1 MFKKILIANR
11 GEIAVRVI
19 RACKELGI
27 TSAAV
32 YSDADKTSLHT
43 ILADES
49 YSLGASTASE
59 SYLNK
64 NKILDLAKKIKA
76 DAIHPGYGFFSENS
90 DFIQAVENAGIIF
103 IGPSSKSVSKMGNKT
118 EARTLMSQN
127 KVPIVPGATKPVKSI
142 NEGIKLASQIGYP
155 ILLKAVAG
163 GGGKGMRKINSQEEF
178 SSSFEAVKREALK
191 AFANDDIYIEKY
203 INNPRHIEVQVFG
216 DKLGNYVHLFERECS
231 IQRRH
236 QKIIEE
242 APSSFVDSETREKI
256 TSAAIKAAKACGYYN
271 AGTIEFLMDSNKNFY
286 FLEMNTRIQV
296 EHPVTELITG
306 KDLVKEQIA
315 VASGKPLS
323 FTQNEIK
330 INCHSIEAR
339 IYAEDPQNNFLPS
352 TGNILNYYEPSGP
365 GVRVDSGIRR
375 DSAVT
380 VYYDP
385 LVAKLVCWDS
395 NRDNAIKKILRA
407 LGEYNISG
415 ITNNISFLTKI
426 LSSEK
431 FIKGDFDISFLER
444 EKILFDSPES
454 NLVDADM
461 QKASA
466 ILAGLLKMTE
476 KIYNF
481 TCTHKNNENVILF
494 SQSEKFEIIVRTSLQ
509 EKASEILAQ
518 KVSSHHRLE
527 VKAPM
532 PGMIL
537 KLKKKKGDEV
547 DHGEA
552 VMILEAM
559 KMENEIR
566 AVNKGKIED
575 IYVKEGAAVEKGAV
589 LFSVEN

>member
-90 DFIQAVENAGIIF
+90 DFIHTVENAGITF
-103 IGPSSKSVSKMGNKT
+103 IGPSSKSVRMMGSKT
-118 EARTLMSQN
+118 EARTLMTLN
-127 KVPIVPGATKPVKSI
+127 KVPIVPGAITPIK
-142 NEGIKLASQIGYP
+142 NLDEGMKLASQIGYP
-155 ILLKAVAG
+155 VLLKAVAG
-163 GGGKGMRKINSQEEF
+163 GGGKGMRKIISEEEF
-178 SSSFEAVKREALK
+178 LSSFEAVKREAVK
-191 AFANDDIYIEKY
+191 SFANDDIYIEKY

-216 DKLGNYVHLFERECS
+216 DKFGNYVHLFERECS

-242 APSSFVDSETREKI
+242 APSSFVDSATREKI

-271 AGTIEFLMDSNKNFY
+271 AGTIEFLMDSKKNFY

-315 VASGKPLS
+315 VAAGKPLS
-323 FTQNEIK
+323 FTQDEIK
-330 INCHSIEAR
+330 INNHSIEAR

-352 TGNILNYYEPSGP
+352 TGNISTYYEPSGP

-375 DSAVT
+375 GSAVS

-385 LVAKLVCWDS
+385 LVSKVICWDS
-395 NRDNAIKKILRA
+395 DREKAIKKILRA

-415 ITNNISFLTKI
+415 IANNISFLMNI

-431 FIKGDFDISFLER
+431 FISGEFDINYLER
-444 EKILFDSPES
+444 EKILFDSPKS
-454 NLVDADM
+454 NTDIL
-461 QKASA
+461 KASA
-466 ILAGLLKMTE
+466 ILAG
-476 KIYNF
+476 
-481 TCTHKNNENVILF
+481 
-494 SQSEKFEIIVRTSLQ
+494 Q
-509 EKASEILAQ
+509 
-518 KVSSHHRLE
+518 
-527 VKAPM
+527 
-532 PGMIL
+532 L
-537 KLKKKKGDEV
+537 KLRKGMVQKKSGADS
-547 DHGEA
+547 
-552 VMILEAM
+552 
-559 KMENEIR
+559 
-566 AVNKGKIED
+566 NKWIEQN
-575 IYVKEGAAVEKGAV
+575 YE
-589 LFSVEN
+589 